1 MYVNQKQ
8 DDASSFAEKNRKK
21 FMKNVLLSIK
31 LPDEDSF
38 WVEDEEG
45 KKKKSLCWLRSKK
58 P

>member
-1 MYVNQKQ
+1 MNQKQ

-45 KKKKSLCWLRSKK
+45 KKKKSLC
-58 P
+58 